1 MSENKMYF
9 FIAKLLLD
17 YSYNGKLINQSYIN
31 KLIEI
36 VVKGK
41 SLEDYVHNFVVAESS
56 EDKSDYANY
65 RPDSKTISLY
75 LDGFS
80 EYIESEI
87 KYIALFPKSDRCLYK
102 NLITT
107 QTILHELEHA
117 EQQKIIDTSDTLE
130 ASILRLCEFEDRP
143 DIEILVSLG
152 KISINEANSY
162 LNKKYTNYQRIYN
175 ELYLYAPHERLAEIK
190 SYQTIINILKY
201 IKYTQRLVNYE
212 KLNKL
217 EKLLRGYNSTYSPT
231 ITYLEKQD
239 RRNDLEKFDWYSESK
254 AETIRLSKEKYS
266 LSDRLKYGL
275 PIDKE
280 EHRYMKQIY
289 MKSIS

>member
-17 YSYNGKLINQSYIN
+17 YSYNGKLINKSYID
-31 KLIEI
+31 KLIDI
-36 VVKGK
+36 VVKGN
-41 SLEDYVHNFVVAESS
+41 SLEDYVQNFVVKDSS
-56 EDKSDYANY
+56 SDKEEYANY
-65 RPDSKTISLY
+65 HPSSKTICLY
-75 LDGFS
+75 LNGLSD
-80 EYIESEI
+80 YIESEI
-87 KYIALFPKSDRCLYK
+87 KYMHLFPKSDKYLYL

-117 EQQKIIDTSDTLE
+117 NQQKIMNTSDSLE
-130 ASILRLCEFEDRP
+130 ADILRLCEFKDRP

-152 KISINEANSY
+152 ELSKKEANLY
-162 LNKKYTNYQRIYN
+162 LNKKFSNYQRIYN

-190 SYQTIINILKY
+190 SYQTIIKILKY
-201 IKYTQRLVNYE
+201 IKYAQRLSDYE
-212 KLNKL
+212 ELNKL

-254 AETIRLSKEKYS
+254 EETIRLSKEKYS

-275 PIDKE
+275 PIDE
-280 EHRYMKQIY
+280 SEHHYMKKLY
-289 MKSIS
+289 VNSIL